1 MKCIPAA
8 VKIYSVK
15 FEWLLLIM
23 ILHKEDS
30 FTSTKLLP
38 FIDKF
43 SKLERFFKSPLSSL

>member
-15 FEWLLLIM
+15 FEWLLLII

-30 FTSTKLLP
+30 FTSTKLLSV
-38 FIDKF
+38 IDKF
-43 SKLERFFKSPLSSL
+43 SKLQRFFKSPLSSL